1 MFSRTASLADRAKP
15 EEKAILA
22 RIVAVSGEGVGWESS
37 KVVVARLMGR
47 VSSVVDPF
55 DDDDDAF
62 VPRMMVSPT
71 MQLVSVVASSRYSR
85 SSISIVSR

>member
-1 MFSRTASLADRAKP
+1 MFSRTASLADRARP

-22 RIVAVSGEGVGWESS
+22 RTVAVSGEGVGWESS
-37 KVVVARLMGR
+37 KLVVVRLLSR
-47 VSSVVDPF
+47 ESSVVGPF
-55 DDDDDAF
+55 DDDDAF